1 MVFVSARTWNANR
14 RLAGIRTLTGIMVL
28 LCVNSASAMGET
40 PPRQTGQARPA
51 FGKDPAPI
59 EWKAPAPTPEVLPA
73 QPTPQPG
80 LTTETI
86 TAAGPGLDNPSARAL
101 GVSPA
106 PAGFAAPTTDLLA
119 LPSPGV
125 PDLKSVESK
134 ANRSLQVGIQGRG
147 AVVPGCLILA
157 EPGQS
162 LEFTMELA
170 GGEDAQAAPGASPA
184 PVSRVAGRGRLA
196 IRSNRQVMFD
206 AAAGLIKSSAS
217 SSVLWEA
224 PQQPGLYKLGLSVE
238 ESFTGHWA
246 SGEEV
251 KSDPVVGKQELL
263 VFVQYAFDRAGSGVI
278 EGYPIGIYP
287 NETAPNVPGIV
298 QRHAEKYAPPKWF
311 VKVTQETG
319 RLQLSPHFRLGD
331 FASPGETGKDHF
343 IAVKPELITYLEE
356 VWNAAVREYGP
367 SARVMILRA
376 YLSPY
381 EWQRLFKKGVI
392 YTEYNRYQ
400 YGDGTALI
408 VDLDGSGRLGDL
420 NRDGKV
426 DREDATILA
435 NLLEKVQD
443 SLKLKGG
450 LLVMDKPIEPD
461 WPETPYV
468 AADLRGER
476 SR

>member
-1 MVFVSARTWNANR
+1 
-14 RLAGIRTLTGIMVL
+14 MVL
-28 LCVNSASAMGET
+28 LCVSGASAMGET

-80 LTTETI
+80 LTTGTI
-86 TAAGPGLDNPSARAL
+86 TAPGPGLDNPAARAL
-101 GVSPA
+101 GVSSA
-106 PAGFAAPTTDLLA
+106 PAGFAAPTTDLLT
-119 LPSPGV
+119 LPSPDV

-147 AVVPGCLILA
+147 AVIPGCLILA

-162 LEFTMELA
+162 LEFTMEMA
-170 GGEDAQAAPGASPA
+170 EGEGAPAAPGASPA

-217 SSVLWEA
+217 SSVVWEA
-224 PQQPGLYKLGLSVE
+224 PQQPGLYKLGLTVE

-251 KSDPVVGKQELL
+251 QSDPVVGKQEIL
-263 VFVQYAFDRAGSGVI
+263 VFVQYPFDRAGSGVI

-298 QRHAEKYAPPKWF
+298 QRHAENYAPPKWF

-356 VWNAAVREYGP
+356 VWSAAIHEYGP
-367 SARVMILRA
+367 SARVVILRA
-376 YLSPY
+376 YLSPF
-381 EWQRLFKKGVI
+381 EWQRLFQKGAA
-392 YTEYNRYQ
+392 YTTFTRFQ
-400 YGDGTALI
+400 YGDAAALI
-408 VDLDGSGRLGDL
+408 IDLNGSGRLGDL

-426 DREDATILA
+426 DLEDAKVLA
-435 NLLEKVQD
+435 TLLVKVQD
-443 SLKLKGG
+443 NLKLKGEV
-450 LLVMDKPIEPD
+450 LEVAKPIEPD